1 MHVKSPYN
9 VGGGRL
15 YSSEEEEQ
23 SQREGN
29 AQVEVDKVVKSFNQL
44 FSEEMFDRQIKIGL
58 SDYRR

>member
-1 MHVKSPYN
+1 MPGANVPYN
-9 VGGGRL
+9 VGSGYL

-44 FSEEMFDRQIKIGL
+44 FSEEM
-58 SDYRR
+58 YT

>member
-1 MHVKSPYN
+1 MHVRCPYN
-9 VGGGRL
+9 VGSGRL

-44 FSEEMFDRQIKIGL
+44 FSEEMFDRQIKIGS
-58 SDYRR
+58 SDFRQ

>member
-1 MHVKSPYN
+1 MPGAYVPYN
-9 VGGGRL
+9 VGSGRL

-44 FSEEMFDRQIKIGL
+44 FSEEMYTL
-58 SDYRR
+58 ANENWSE

>member
-1 MHVKSPYN
+1 MSGVYVPYN
-9 VGGGRL
+9 VGSGRL

-44 FSEEMFDRQIKIGL
+44 FSEEMFV
-58 SDYRR
+58 